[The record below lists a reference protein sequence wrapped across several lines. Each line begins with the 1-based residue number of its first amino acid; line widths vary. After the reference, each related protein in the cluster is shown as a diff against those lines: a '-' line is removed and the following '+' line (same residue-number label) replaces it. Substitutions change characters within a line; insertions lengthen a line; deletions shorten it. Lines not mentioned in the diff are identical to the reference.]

1 VFLISTQLCDAMGTD
16 ITNNELCKHF
26 VSLLKD
32 TEAEVRTA
40 AATKVTGVCI
50 KMPVE
55 NSVKLVLPCV
65 KELVSDASQH
75 ARGKFFFRY
84 ILFIYLFFVFCVRNG
99 TVILT
104 PPPSLL

>member
-1 VFLISTQLCDAMGTD
+1 MVAD

-26 VSLLKD
+26 VGLLKD

-55 NSVKLVLPCV
+55 NSIKLVLPCV
-65 KELVSDASQH
+65 KELVSDTSQH
-75 ARGKFFFRY
+75 ARGMAHTSSMRVLVADSPIFAQLRWHQSLWAWRPSSAKK
-84 ILFIYLFFVFCVRNG
+84 
-99 TVILT
+99 T
-104 PPPSLL
+104 P